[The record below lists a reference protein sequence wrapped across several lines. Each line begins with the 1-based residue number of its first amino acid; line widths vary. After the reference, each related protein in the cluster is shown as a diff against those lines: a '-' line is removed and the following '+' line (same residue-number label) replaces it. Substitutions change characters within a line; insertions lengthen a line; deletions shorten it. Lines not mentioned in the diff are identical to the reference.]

1 MPDDE
6 IKFATAKFSEHSNLL
21 ERATTA
27 CGNTSISLVMYLEQK
42 MSG

>member
-6 IKFATAKFSEHSNLL
+6 IKFATEHSNLL

-27 CGNTSISLVMYLEQK
+27 RGNTSISLVMYLEQK